1 MIIEANKYSI
11 KITLEIIFPLNVTV
25 PERAGAGQLLNFFAL
40 SGLFL
45 TTNVTAD
52 VVLNRSTVL
61 V

>member
-1 MIIEANKYSI
+1 
-11 KITLEIIFPLNVTV
+11 VTV

>member
-11 KITLEIIFPLNVTV
+11 KITLEIIFSLNVTV
-25 PERAGAGQLLNFFAL
+25 PERAGQLLNSFAL

-45 TTNVTAD
+45 TANVTAD
-52 VVLNRSTVL
+52 VVLNRSTAL